1 MVKLQAWG
9 GGGYVCVRTNNAF
22 QIPTTSGQMRN
33 LFQPFPPCGIPQADR
48 EHPWLCSCPIPR
60 ERMPTASL
68 GGEDGVYEWRR
79 SQFLPPGPSASAL
92 PAKSLPS
99 SEF

>member
-1 MVKLQAWG
+1 M
-9 GGGYVCVRTNNAF
+9 CVRTNNAF

-33 LFQPFPPCGIPQADR
+33 LFQPFPPCRIPQADR

-68 GGEDGVYEWRR
+68 GGEDGVYEWR
-79 SQFLPPGPSASAL
+79 SQFLPSGL
-92 PAKSLPS
+92 QHQLFLPS
-99 SEF
+99 LCQAQNSSWKQDWGYMV